1 LPAVRE
7 RLLEVLADPITGTPL
22 RLEKAKRRDGQIHE
36 GTLVS
41 DVTGASYPIVRGI
54 PRFVGA
60 NNYTSS
66 FGLQWNL
73 FRDSQLDSVTG
84 ATRSQ
89 NRFDAELGWTRHE
102 MAGRWVLD
110 AGCGA
115 GRFAEIAAARGANL
129 VALDSSLAVEA
140 AAETLRPFP
149 EVDVVQGNILEPPF
163 REGAFAFAY
172 SIGVI
177 QHTSDRMRAI
187 AAVIRSVARG
197 GQFGFSIYARRP
209 WTKLNSKY
217 LLRPLTTRVA
227 AQKLLSAIETSM
239 PVLFPLTEKLFR
251 VPVLGKVAR
260 FGIPVA
266 NYVENGEFT
275 KEQRY
280 REAVLDT
287 FDMLSPQ
294 YDMPMIWQEVDDAL
308 RIAGASRWQFRTRV
322 PINVVGE
329 C

>member
-1 LPAVRE
+1 VRE
-7 RLLEVLADPITGTPL
+7 RLLEVLADPATGTPL
-22 RLEKAKRRDGQIHE
+22 RLEKAKQRDGQIHE
-36 GTLVS
+36 GTLIS
-41 DVTGASYPIVRGI
+41 DVTGSRFPIVRGI

-66 FGLQWNL
+66 FGLQWNS

-84 ATRSQ
+84 ATRSRT
-89 NRFDAELGWTRHE
+89 RFDAELGWSRHDL
-102 MAGRWVLD
+102 AGRWVLD

-149 EVDVVQGNILEPPF
+149 DVDVVQGNILEPPF
-163 REGAFAFAY
+163 REGSFQFAY

-177 QHTSDRMRAI
+177 QHTSDRNRAI
-187 AAVIRSVARG
+187 AAVVRSVTRR

-217 LLRPLTTRVA
+217 LLRPLTTRVTSQA
-227 AQKLLSAIETSM
+227 LLSAIEASM
-239 PVLFPLTEKLFR
+239 PVLFPLTDRLFK
-251 VPVLGKVAR
+251 VPGLGKVAR
-260 FGIPVA
+260 FAIPVA
-266 NYVENGEFT
+266 NYVDNGEFT
-275 KEQRY
+275 RDQRY

-294 YDMPMIWQEVDDAL
+294 YDVPMVWQEVDDAL
-308 RIAGASRWQFRTRV
+308 KIAGAARWQFRTQV

-329 C
+329 S

>member
-1 LPAVRE
+1 VRE
-7 RLLEVLADPITGTPL
+7 RLLEVLADPATGTPL
-22 RLEKAKRRDGQIHE
+22 RLEKVKRRDGRIHE

-41 DVTGASYPIVRGI
+41 DVTGARFPIVRGI

-89 NRFDAELGWTRHE
+89 ARFDAELGWSRQE
-102 MAGRWVLD
+102 LAGRWTLD

-129 VALDSSLAVEA
+129 VALDASLAVEA
-140 AAETLRPFP
+140 AAETLRAHPDI
-149 EVDVVQGNILEPPF
+149 DVVQGNILEPPF
-163 REGAFAFAY
+163 REGAFEFAY

-177 QHTSDRMRAI
+177 QHTSDRNRAI
-187 AAVIRSVARG
+187 AAVIRSLSRR

-209 WTKLNSKY
+209 WTRLNGKY
-217 LLRPLTTRVA
+217 LLRPITTRVT

-239 PVLFPLTEKLFR
+239 PVLFPLTDRLFKL
-251 VPVLGKVAR
+251 PLLGKVAR
-260 FGIPVA
+260 FTIPVA
-266 NYVENGEFT
+266 NYVDNGEFT
-275 KEQRY
+275 REQRY
-280 REAVLDT
+280 REAILDT

-294 YDMPMIWQEVDDAL
+294 YDVPMVWQEVDDAL
-308 RIAGASRWQFRTRV
+308 KMAGASRWEFRTTV